1 MAGIKQI
8 EASKLAPLSER
19 LDALDKQEAEEAEAT
34 THQNPALSASEL
46 AKLGDMSKDELIAL
60 INRVSGAIWGI
71 AMMSKDERIEAAK
84 LKLWNAGLTQP
95 DIFKALPALR
105 EALDRETG
113 KPAQSIA
120 MKVETDAISKLSD
133 ERLLRLER
141 SLAQMT
147 GEDAIIIAPLPG
159 KLED

>member
-1 MAGIKQI
+1 MTGIDLQTQGHK
-8 EASKLAPLSER
+8 ST
-19 LDALDKQEAEEAEAT
+19 AEALAEAHALGNGNNQQT
-34 THQNPALSASEL
+34 PPIPALSASEL
-46 AKLGDMSKDELIAL
+46 ARLGYMSKDELIAL